1 MIGDIMETLFA
12 QLPLF
17 LLILIFIVSLIGLTK
32 SADLLVENAV
42 KIAEAIGIPE
52 LIIGATIVSLGT
64 TLPEVATSI
73 TSIINGSAELALGN
87 AVGSIVT
94 NMTLVLGVGAL
105 AGLLPVAQSVAK
117 NFSIFFGFSLLLILA
132 SFNQIPTKF
141 PMAAGNIPN
150 VIGWIFLL
158 ALPVYLMI
166 SFRKSKSTTKIS
178 TETAR
183 PHQSLIKPILL
194 IFLAALLVAFF
205 ASTLVSSVK
214 TGARLLGVPET
225 IIGATIVALGTS
237 LPELTTIF
245 SAAKKGYGALAVGNV
260 LGANILNLLLVLG
273 LSIAINPGGMP
284 VPAVY
289 FNQIFPIMLLTLITL
304 AIFIYNSKIKVISR
318 KEGIWLL
325 FIYLVYLILNTH

>member
-1 MIGDIMETLFA
+1 METLFA

-117 NFSIFFGFSLLLILA
+117 NFSIFFGFA
-132 SFNQIPTKF
+132 FN
-141 PMAAGNIPN
+141 A
-150 VIGWIFLL
+150 
-158 ALPVYLMI
+158 
-166 SFRKSKSTTKIS
+166 
-178 TETAR
+178 
-183 PHQSLIKPILL
+183 SLIRSMS
-194 IFLAALLVAFF
+194 LV
-205 ASTLVSSVK
+205 V
-214 TGARLLGVPET
+214 
-225 IIGATIVALGTS
+225 AT
-237 LPELTTIF
+237 
-245 SAAKKGYGALAVGNV
+245 
-260 LGANILNLLLVLG
+260 
-273 LSIAINPGGMP
+273 
-284 VPAVY
+284 
-289 FNQIFPIMLLTLITL
+289 
-304 AIFIYNSKIKVISR
+304 
-318 KEGIWLL
+318 
-325 FIYLVYLILNTH
+325 